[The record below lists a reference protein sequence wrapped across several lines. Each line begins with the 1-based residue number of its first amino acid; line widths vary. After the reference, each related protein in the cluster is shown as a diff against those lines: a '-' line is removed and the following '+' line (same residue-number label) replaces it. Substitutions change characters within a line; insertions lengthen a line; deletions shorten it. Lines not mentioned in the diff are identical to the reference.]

1 MARNPIKL
9 KTARATIESLIEN
22 NQTLKNS
29 MWFNYLTS
37 EAKKFCYETSKPKTI
52 SEGEMLYPA
61 RDFNKLYFVMSGEF
75 YILYK
80 NGDEQK
86 LIKSIYPGDF
96 FSMRKDFENL
106 YVYPKKNSL
115 VFVLEQ
121 KDLIKTFSLSPQ
133 SKEIL
138 KDFFI
143 EIASKLKILMNK

>member
-1 MARNPIKL
+1 MTKKPIKL
-9 KTARATIESLIEN
+9 KTARATIESSVEN
-22 NQTLKNS
+22 NKTLKNS
-29 MWFNYLTS
+29 MWFKYLTD

-52 SEGEMLYPA
+52 SEGDMLYPA

-80 NGDEQK
+80 NGNEQK

-96 FSMRKDFENL
+96 FSMRKDFDYL
-106 YVYPKKNSL
+106 YVYPKKSSL
-115 VFVLEQ
+115 VFILEQ
-121 KDLIKTFSLSPQ
+121 DDLIRTFSLSPQ

-143 EIASKLKILMNK
+143 DVASKLKKLMNK